1 MVERE
6 VGGTFKMGETRV
18 YLWLARVGV
27 WQKTSQYCN
36 YPSVKKII
44 VKHLKIMMNEV
55 LLNT

>member
-18 YLWLARVGV
+18 YLWLVPVGV

-36 YPSVKKII
+36 YPSVKKNNC
-44 VKHLKIMMNEV
+44 KTFKKL
-55 LLNT
+55 

>member
-18 YLWLARVGV
+18 YLWLVPVGV

-36 YPSVKKII
+36 YPSVKKNNC
-44 VKHLKIMMNEV
+44 K
-55 LLNT
+55 TF